1 MEYYLTKEIEQE
13 GLTPLTWPDPYLCP
27 CAPQPLNWGLYTIYI
42 PPTPL
47 FFFCTDPSPLK
58 IKCDN
63 DDQVDSRGAF
73 LWKVFLAPLPSCVAL
88 VQLVILLTPYMISFV
103 KATIYMRGLSRPY
116 NAGKTYGQV
125 RLGKTNVDCPL
136 VGDYNNFPRGLAKV
150 QRLHRGLYQWTSRP

>member
-1 MEYYLTKEIEQE
+1 MQTIIRRDREEIFLLK
-13 GLTPLTWPDPYLCP
+13 GLLE
-27 CAPQPLNWGLYTIYI
+27 
-42 PPTPL
+42 
-47 FFFCTDPSPLK
+47 
-58 IKCDN
+58 
-63 DDQVDSRGAF
+63 
-73 LWKVFLAPLPSCVAL
+73 PLPSYVVL
-88 VQLVILLTPYMISFV
+88 VQLIILLTPYMISFV